1 MTPAIRFFEVQG
13 NAAAFREHTWMRDG
27 WNGGYITFDGND
39 ISVPAGGSEAE
50 FGPYCLAD
58 GEYIFAKNNILKE
71 KSILMNVF
79 VLLYNSGTDKEGIH
93 SIELKGRTIVL
104 MFEDKDD
111 ATRYCGLL
119 EAQDFPLPTVEMIN
133 IEEIKDFC
141 IKLDYECKLVEK
153 NFVPKTA
160 EDRLLISPPQ
170 KNLEVE
176 NWEEDKNSNKDSI
189 DINTIKENLEKLL

>member
-1 MTPAIRFFEVQG
+1 M
-13 NAAAFREHTWMRDG
+13 MKKLL
-27 WNGGYITFDGND
+27 YIQDYKNYHFLILNQ
-39 ISVPAGGSEAE
+39 IS
-50 FGPYCLAD
+50 YKKKKLM
-58 GEYIFAKNNILKE
+58 
-71 KSILMNVF
+71 LMNIF

-104 MFEDKDD
+104 MFEDRDD

-119 EAQDFPLPTVEMIN
+119 EAQDFPLPTIEMIN

-141 IKLDYECKLVEK
+141 IKLDYEYKLVQK

-176 NWEEDKNSNKDSI
+176 NWEEDKNSKKDNI

>member
-1 MTPAIRFFEVQG
+1 
-13 NAAAFREHTWMRDG
+13 
-27 WNGGYITFDGND
+27 
-39 ISVPAGGSEAE
+39 
-50 FGPYCLAD
+50 
-58 GEYIFAKNNILKE
+58 
-71 KSILMNVF
+71 MNVF

-104 MFEDKDD
+104 MFEEEDD

-119 EAQDFPLPTVEMIN
+119 EAQDFPLPTVETVN
-133 IEEIKDFC
+133 IEEIKNFC
-141 IKLDYECKLVEK
+141 TKLDYEFRLVEK

-170 KNLEVE
+170 KNIEISD
-176 NWEEDKNSNKDSI
+176 WAEETDSNKNI

>member
-1 MTPAIRFFEVQG
+1 M
-13 NAAAFREHTWMRDG
+13 
-27 WNGGYITFDGND
+27 
-39 ISVPAGGSEAE
+39 
-50 FGPYCLAD
+50 
-58 GEYIFAKNNILKE
+58 
-71 KSILMNVF
+71 LMNIF

-119 EAQDFPLPTVEMIN
+119 EAQDFPLPKVELIN
-133 IEEIKDFC
+133 REEIKDFC
-141 IKLDYECKLVEK
+141 IKLDYEFKLVEK

-176 NWEEDKNSNKDSI
+176 DWKGDKNNNKNI
-189 DINTIKENLEKLL
+189 DLNTIKENLEKLL

>member
-1 MTPAIRFFEVQG
+1 M
-13 NAAAFREHTWMRDG
+13 
-27 WNGGYITFDGND
+27 
-39 ISVPAGGSEAE
+39 
-50 FGPYCLAD
+50 
-58 GEYIFAKNNILKE
+58 NI
-71 KSILMNVF
+71 F

-111 ATRYCGLL
+111 AMRYCGLL

-133 IEEIKDFC
+133 IEEIRDFC
-141 IKLDYECKLVEK
+141 TKLDYECKLVEK

-176 NWEEDKNSNKDSI
+176 NWSQEISDESNLDLNS
-189 DINTIKENLEKLL
+189 IKENLEKLL

>member
-1 MTPAIRFFEVQG
+1 M
-13 NAAAFREHTWMRDG
+13 
-27 WNGGYITFDGND
+27 
-39 ISVPAGGSEAE
+39 
-50 FGPYCLAD
+50 
-58 GEYIFAKNNILKE
+58 NI
-71 KSILMNVF
+71 F

-141 IKLDYECKLVEK
+141 IKLDYEFKLVEK
-153 NFVPKTA
+153 N
-160 EDRLLISPPQ
+160 
-170 KNLEVE
+170 
-176 NWEEDKNSNKDSI
+176 SI
-189 DINTIKENLEKLL
+189 LMFPTSVLNNAVVMFYFFNVYKIF

>member
-1 MTPAIRFFEVQG
+1 MLV
-13 NAAAFREHTWMRDG
+13 
-27 WNGGYITFDGND
+27 
-39 ISVPAGGSEAE
+39 
-50 FGPYCLAD
+50 
-58 GEYIFAKNNILKE
+58 
-71 KSILMNVF
+71 LMNIF

-119 EAQDFPLPTVEMIN
+119 EAQDFPLPTVEMVDIKEIN
-133 IEEIKDFC
+133 DFC
-141 IKLDYECKLVEK
+141 FKLDYECKLVEK

-176 NWEEDKNSNKDSI
+176 DWDKDKNNNI

>member
-1 MTPAIRFFEVQG
+1 M
-13 NAAAFREHTWMRDG
+13 MKKLL
-27 WNGGYITFDGND
+27 YIQD
-39 ISVPAGGSEAE
+39 
-50 FGPYCLAD
+50 Y
-58 GEYIFAKNNILKE
+58 KNYHFLILNQ
-71 KSILMNVF
+71 ILYKKKKRIPMKIF

-104 MFEDKDD
+104 MFEEKDD

-119 EAQDFPLPTVEMIN
+119 EAQDFPLPTVEMID
-133 IEEIKDFC
+133 IEEIRDFC

-170 KNLEVE
+170 KNLEID
-176 NWEEDKNSNKDSI
+176 NWGDQDNNKEKI

>member
-1 MTPAIRFFEVQG
+1 M
-13 NAAAFREHTWMRDG
+13 
-27 WNGGYITFDGND
+27 D
-39 ISVPAGGSEAE
+39 I
-50 FGPYCLAD
+50 
-58 GEYIFAKNNILKE
+58 
-71 KSILMNVF
+71 F
-79 VLLYNSGTDKEGIH
+79 VLLFNSGTDKEGIH

-119 EAQDFPLPTVEMIN
+119 EAQDFPLPIVERIDMD
-133 IEEIKDFC
+133 EIKDFC

-170 KNLEVE
+170 KNLGVE
-176 NWEEDKNSNKDSI
+176 DWGEDNNKEKI

>member
-1 MTPAIRFFEVQG
+1 M
-13 NAAAFREHTWMRDG
+13 
-27 WNGGYITFDGND
+27 D
-39 ISVPAGGSEAE
+39 I
-50 FGPYCLAD
+50 
-58 GEYIFAKNNILKE
+58 
-71 KSILMNVF
+71 F

-119 EAQDFPLPTVEMIN
+119 EAQDFPLPTVEMID
-133 IEEIKDFC
+133 IKEIKDFC
-141 IKLDYECKLVEK
+141 IKLDYEYKFVEK
-153 NFVPKTA
+153 NFVPKTP

-170 KNLEVE
+170 KNLEVDDWGG
-176 NWEEDKNSNKDSI
+176 NKNNNEKI

>member
-1 MTPAIRFFEVQG
+1 M
-13 NAAAFREHTWMRDG
+13 
-27 WNGGYITFDGND
+27 
-39 ISVPAGGSEAE
+39 
-50 FGPYCLAD
+50 
-58 GEYIFAKNNILKE
+58 NI
-71 KSILMNVF
+71 F

-119 EAQDFPLPTVEMIN
+119 EAQDFPLPTVEMID
-133 IEEIKDFC
+133 IEEIKNFC
-141 IKLDYECKLVEK
+141 LKLDYEYKFVEK
-153 NFVPKTA
+153 NFVPKTT

-176 NWEEDKNSNKDSI
+176 DWNRGNNKEKM